1 MKIFFKILSWC
12 MMIIFVSLAVC
23 LVGIRAFGYTPYSV
37 ISGSMEPAYRTGSLV
52 FVKNVPY
59 QSIKTGDAIS
69 FVLDKNLTVATHRV
83 IDISD
88 DGEYFYTKGDANSSP
103 DPSPVY
109 YKNIIGKATF
119 SIQWLGYF
127 AMWISSTT
135 VKICI
140 ASVIF
145 ILLVVSMLRT
155 IYKYKGKSSA
165 EKTSA
170 IDSKVQI

>member
-1 MKIFFKILSWC
+1 MKIFLKILSWC
-12 MMIIFVSLAVC
+12 AMIVFVSLAVC

-37 ISGSMEPAYRTGSLV
+37 ISGSMEPVYRTGSLV

-119 SIQWLGYF
+119 SIPFLGYF
-127 AMWISSTT
+127 AMWISSMT

-140 ASVIF
+140 ASVILV
-145 ILLVVSMLRT
+145 LLVVSMLRK
-155 IYKYKGKSSA
+155 IHKY
-165 EKTSA
+165 KTSA
-170 IDSKVQI
+170 DSTSTIDSKAQI

>member
-1 MKIFFKILSWC
+1 MKIFCKILSWVV
-12 MMIIFVSLAVC
+12 MIVFVSLAVC
-23 LVGIRAFGYTPYSV
+23 LVGVRAFGYTPYSV
-37 ISGSMEPAYRTGSLV
+37 ISGSMEPTYKTGSLV
-52 FVKNVPY
+52 FVKNVPV

-69 FVLDKNLTVATHRV
+69 FVIDKNLTVATHRV

-119 SIQWLGYF
+119 SISYLGYF
-127 AMWISSTT
+127 AIWISSMT

-140 ASVIF
+140 ASVIL
-145 ILLVVSMLRT
+145 ILAVVSIIRK
-155 IYKYKGKSSA
+155 IRQYKSVDN
-165 EKTSA
+165 TSA
-170 IDSKVQI
+170 IDSKAQI

>member
-1 MKIFFKILSWC
+1 MKIFLKILSWC
-12 MMIIFVSLAVC
+12 AMIVFVSLAVC

-37 ISGSMEPAYRTGSLV
+37 ISGSMEPVYRTGSLV

-59 QSIKTGDAIS
+59 QSIKAGDAIS
-69 FVLDKNLTVATHRV
+69 FVLDKDLTVATHRV

-119 SIQWLGYF
+119 SIPFLGYF
-127 AMWISSTT
+127 AMWISSMT

-140 ASVIF
+140 ASVIL
-145 ILLVVSMLRT
+145 ILLVVSILRK
-155 IYKYKGKSSA
+155 IHKYKASA
-165 EKTSA
+165 ENTST
-170 IDSKVQI
+170 IDSKAQI